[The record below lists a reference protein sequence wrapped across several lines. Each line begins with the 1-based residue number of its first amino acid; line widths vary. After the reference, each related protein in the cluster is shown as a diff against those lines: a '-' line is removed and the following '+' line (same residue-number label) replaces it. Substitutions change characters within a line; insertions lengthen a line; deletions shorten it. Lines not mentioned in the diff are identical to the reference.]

1 MAVEPRCL
9 IIQDVDT
16 NEIVHLP
23 VEIKEGKIVE
33 QTQLISSILIL
44 DIDRLMSIRVDIH
57 LAFYLDTAAHPRHKK
72 ALIKS
77 QTYMSSVERRC

>member
-57 LAFYLDTAAHPRHKK
+57 VAIGPFILTQQPTLATRK
-72 ALIKS
+72 
-77 QTYMSSVERRC
+77 R